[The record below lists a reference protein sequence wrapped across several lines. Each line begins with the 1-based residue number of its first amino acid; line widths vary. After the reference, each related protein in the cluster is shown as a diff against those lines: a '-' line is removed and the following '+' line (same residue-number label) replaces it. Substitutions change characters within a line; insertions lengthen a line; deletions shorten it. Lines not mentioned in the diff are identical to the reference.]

1 MVIYPHCSH
10 PCRRKILFD
19 FCSFYKQKLF
29 VFFCSLNCFYVVF
42 EHEINVK
49 GGTNSLTYW
58 FSFQLVMK
66 N

>member
-1 MVIYPHCSH
+1 MVIYPHCFH
-10 PCRRKILFD
+10 PYSKLTIHAGENYYLIFVL
-19 FCSFYKQKLF
+19 SINKNLF

-58 FSFQLVMK
+58 F
-66 N
+66 